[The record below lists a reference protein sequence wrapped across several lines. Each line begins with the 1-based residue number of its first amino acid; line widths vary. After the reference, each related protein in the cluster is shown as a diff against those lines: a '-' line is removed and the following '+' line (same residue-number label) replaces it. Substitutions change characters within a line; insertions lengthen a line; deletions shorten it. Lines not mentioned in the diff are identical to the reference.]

1 MEADLSAALDLICP
15 MHLRLDAGGR
25 IRHAGPTLRKLRPG
39 GALAGSRF
47 LDVFDPLRPRHVA
60 RMEDLM
66 AAAGTKLRLR
76 LRQPPR
82 TQMSGVLMPLAQGGA
97 LVNLGFGISIVE
109 AVRDHTLTNADFA
122 PTDLA
127 VEMLFLIEAK
137 STAMEA
143 LRQMSERFQG
153 ARLAAEQ
160 RALTDPV
167 TGLGNR
173 RALEVELAGL
183 IAGRQDFALMHL
195 DLDRFKQ
202 VNDSLGHAAG
212 DHVLVEV
219 ARILAAELREEDS
232 VARVGGDEFVL
243 IFHRL
248 CDPRRL
254 SEIARRLI
262 RRLEAPMQWQGRTC
276 RISASAGTA
285 LSTDYAPPDPAAMLA
300 DADAALYAAK
310 RAGRGR
316 HLFHRDAFGAAPGR

>member
-1 MEADLSAALDLICP
+1 MEAKLSQALDLLCP
-15 MHLRLDAGGR
+15 MHLRLDAAGH
-25 IRHAGPTLRKLRPG
+25 IRHAGPTLRKLNPAG
-39 GALAGSRF
+39 PLEGARF
-47 LDVFDPLRPRHVA
+47 LEVFEPLRPRHLTG
-60 RMEDLM
+60 MEALL
-66 AAAGTKLRLR
+66 ATAGTKLRLR
-76 LRQPPR
+76 LRRPSR
-82 TQMSGVLMPLAQGGA
+82 TQMSGVLMPLGQGGA

-143 LRQMSERFQG
+143 LRQMSERFHG
-153 ARLAAEQ
+153 ARVVAERQ
-160 RALTDPV
+160 ALTDPV

-173 RALEVELAGL
+173 RALELVLGNL
-183 IAGRQDFALMHL
+183 IAGRQEFALMHL

-212 DHVLVEV
+212 DHVLAEV
-219 ARILAAELREEDS
+219 ARVLSEELREEDT

-248 CDPRRL
+248 CDPPRL
-254 SEIARRLI
+254 ADIACRLI
-262 RRLEAPMQWQGRTC
+262 RRLEAPMRWQGRTC
-276 RISASAGTA
+276 RISASAGIT
-285 LSTDYAPPDPAAMLA
+285 LSTDYAQPDPAAMIA
-300 DADAALYAAK
+300 DADTALYASK

-316 HLFHRDAFGAAPGR
+316 HLFYRDTARASPTP